1 MSAEKMTQAELSQLY
16 FRAAARIHDLAN
28 EMYENL
34 HQPNGLPVESQEE
47 VATITN
53 KYSRWYRSEL
63 DFIRSS
69 IQEYLE
75 SL

>member
-1 MSAEKMTQAELSQLY
+1 MSDAELSQLY

-34 HQPNGLPVESQEE
+34 HESNGSPVVSQDE

-63 DFIRSS
+63 DFVRSVV
-69 IQEYLE
+69 QEYTE
-75 SL
+75 KNR